1 MIITVIAT
9 LMFFPLLEITAQDS
23 TSDCLYSSLVT
34 ADKSGQQHP
43 HQTLELFYIIV
54 ILIHKPLY
62 MKKQL
67 SFELS
72 NIFTNLRV
80 YDFLKTDLH
89 NCPINNLHKP
99 LRKAD

>member
-1 MIITVIAT
+1 
-9 LMFFPLLEITAQDS
+9 
-23 TSDCLYSSLVT
+23 
-34 ADKSGQQHP
+34 
-43 HQTLELFYIIV
+43 
-54 ILIHKPLY
+54 